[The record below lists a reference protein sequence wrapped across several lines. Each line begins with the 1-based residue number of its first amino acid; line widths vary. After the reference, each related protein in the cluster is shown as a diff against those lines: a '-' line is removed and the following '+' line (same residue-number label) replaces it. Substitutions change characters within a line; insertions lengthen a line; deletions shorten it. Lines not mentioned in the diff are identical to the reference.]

1 MPTFHA
7 TTIVAVRRGDND
19 VCIGGD
25 GQVTMGETSVMKHTA
40 KKVRRIYRNSVLTGF
55 AGSVSD
61 AFTLTERFEKKLEEH
76 GGNLKRAAVAL
87 AQSWRSD
94 QAIRNLEALMVAA
107 DRESL
112 LVISGNGE
120 VIEPDQS
127 FIAIG
132 SGGNYAYAAANAL
145 YNHTDM
151 DAEQIVKTALH
162 IAASICVYTNEHIS
176 VEKLEPMQAEEEG
189 GAGDE

>member
-1 MPTFHA
+1 MEFHA
-7 TTIVAVRRGDND
+7 TTIVAVRRGSND
-19 VCIGGD
+19 ICIGGD
-25 GQVTMGETSVMKHTA
+25 GQVTMGQTAIMKNSA
-40 KKVRRIYRNSVLTGF
+40 KKVRKIYKDTVITGF

-61 AFTLTERFEKKLEEH
+61 AFTLTEKFEAKLEEH

-87 AQSWRSD
+87 AQMWRSD
-94 QAIRNLEALMVAA
+94 RGMRNLEALMLVA
-107 DRESL
+107 DREDL

-120 VIEPDQS
+120 VIVPDQD

-151 DAEQIVKTALH
+151 NAEEIVKEALRV
-162 IAASICVYTNEHIS
+162 AASICVYTNDNIS
-176 VEKLEPMQAEEEG
+176 IEKL
-189 GAGDE
+189 